1 MNVPETSKIV
11 YLDLNAWIDLA
22 KIFYG
27 QPSSLE
33 KELLDNVLEA
43 SKNDKAIF
51 PISLIHLSEAHC
63 IANPQRRKKLVSFM
77 VKLSEYYTLT
87 PYWNKL
93 QELEIKNLIFEKLG
107 LPLINIRNRFVG
119 KGFSMLM
126 GATPTITSETMN
138 AEEITALNKEL
149 MRLLDDPETFIK
161 LTTTIYSDFKK
172 KQVSTVKEFERISKN
187 LKQYKDNNYR
197 RKVFLTQ
204 NIVASIL
211 PKVNKIL
218 IERNLPPSFCEEL
231 FHAFDVDKFLD
242 KLPTALCEYTLLFQR
257 DQQSSR
263 PIKVNDVADIWHLTL
278 AIPYSDIVVT
288 ERMWVGIAKNARLDK
303 KCNTIMLF
311 SINELNKYL

>member
-1 MNVPETSKIV
+1 MNVSETSKIV

-27 QPSSLE
+27 QSSSPE
-33 KELLDNVLEA
+33 KELLDKVLEA
-43 SKNDKAIF
+43 SENDEAIF

-77 VKLSEYYTLT
+77 VKLSKYYTLT

-93 QELEIKNLIFEKLG
+93 QELEIKNLIFEKLD

-126 GATPTITSETMN
+126 GATPTITSETIN

-149 MRLLDDPETFIK
+149 LRLLDDPETFIK
-161 LTTTIYSDFKK
+161 VATTIHSDFKK
-172 KQVSTVKEFERISKN
+172 KQVSTVKEFERIRKN

-204 NIVASIL
+204 NIVATIL
-211 PKVNKIL
+211 PKINKIL
-218 IERNLPPSFCEEL
+218 IERNLSPSFCEEL
-231 FHAFDVDKFLD
+231 FHTFDVENSLTSCPLLYVNFLFFFR
-242 KLPTALCEYTLLFQR
+242 E
-257 DQQSSR
+257 
-263 PIKVNDVADIWHLTL
+263 
-278 AIPYSDIVVT
+278 
-288 ERMWVGIAKNARLDK
+288 
-303 KCNTIMLF
+303 
-311 SINELNKYL
+311 INNQDRYR